1 MLMSQTLSTSAGS
14 TDTALTC
21 DSPTKWTSEQRRT
34 PGQPHFTLQEVSD
47 LVTSV
52 FPEPMRR
59 EPSSWAAVTIHGSSC
74 AKVCALG
81 ALLSSC
87 PYLQHNQLLRFQY
100 TGQETVG
107 DLGAETGII
116 AGKKSWNKITELG
129 LCAYW
134 AVTLHGICVMIKY
147 RNSYLQEWPQD
158 IKKRKG

>member
-34 PGQPHFTLQEVSD
+34 PGQPQ
-47 LVTSV
+47 LVIWWHQYSQSQWEESRGAEQLSQYTEAHVLKCVHSGPYSVAVLILSTTS
-52 FPEPMRR
+52 F
-59 EPSSWAAVTIHGSSC
+59 SGFS
-74 AKVCALG
+74 
-81 ALLSSC
+81 
-87 PYLQHNQLLRFQY
+87 

-116 AGKKSWNKITELG
+116 AGKESWNKITELG

-134 AVTLHGICVMIKY
+134 AVTLYGICVMIKY

-158 IKKRKG
+158 IKKKIKF